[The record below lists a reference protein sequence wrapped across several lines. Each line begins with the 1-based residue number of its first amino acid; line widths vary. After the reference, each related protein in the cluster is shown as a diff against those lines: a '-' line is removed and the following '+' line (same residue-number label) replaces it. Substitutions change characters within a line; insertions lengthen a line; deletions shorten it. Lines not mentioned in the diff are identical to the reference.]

1 LPVSQSFT
9 FIDVAGNRAQYSVSD
24 TDQQSDFRWSTE
36 YGDHG
41 FAPSFEDAQYRAR
54 TVLKGSMAADR
65 RSDEATKDGKSPR
78 RWRLQLH

>member
-1 LPVSQSFT
+1 VSQSFT

-24 TDQQSDFRWSTE
+24 MGRQSDFRWSTD

-54 TVLKGSMAADR
+54 TMLKVSMAADR